1 MELLEL
7 PTSRDKSTS
16 GSGSALQLSSRAG
29 TKLASIAEADHELGI
44 SDRSIISGVLGDSAA
59 LLQETSLSV
68 NTRELLDRQRRKSP
82 DTSIT

>member
-7 PTSRDKSTS
+7 PTSRDKSS
-16 GSGSALQLSSRAG
+16 SGSALQLSSRAG
-29 TKLASIAEADHELGI
+29 TKLASIAEADPELGI
-44 SDRSIISGVLGDSAA
+44 SDRSIISGVLGHSAA

>member
-7 PTSRDKSTS
+7 PTSRDKSS
-16 GSGSALQLSSRAG
+16 SGSALQISSRAG